1 MPQKINLRKG
11 QAPKTKKTAPLAQE
25 ETDESSEEHT
35 EDEEPRTSKKKSAIV
50 ISKKQKKNDKS
61 MVAFKF
67 EINDENHTFHSLHNK
82 TGSVAIDEIIT
93 KDFNEHNVR

>member
-1 MPQKINLRKG
+1 
-11 QAPKTKKTAPLAQE
+11 
-25 ETDESSEEHT
+25 
-35 EDEEPRTSKKKSAIV
+35 
-50 ISKKQKKNDKS
+50 

-93 KDFNEHNVR
+93 KDFNEHNFKMVNE